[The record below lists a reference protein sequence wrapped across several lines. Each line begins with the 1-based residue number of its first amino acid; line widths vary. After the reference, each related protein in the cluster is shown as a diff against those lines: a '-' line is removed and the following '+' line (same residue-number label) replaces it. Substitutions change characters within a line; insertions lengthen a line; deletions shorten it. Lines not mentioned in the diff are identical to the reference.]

1 MRTERLG
8 DLGDAPAVLAAV
20 ADAGGKLGLGSP
32 AALIGDWFGS
42 RAVIARVQADGESRP
57 HQGMVDLYPQ

>member
-32 AALIGDWFGS
+32 AALIGDFQ
-42 RAVIARVQADGESRP
+42 VP
-57 HQGMVDLYPQ
+57 